1 MLERIKLKLSIK
13 NNDDDALLSMLL
25 EDASNLICLYIG
37 QDVLPSKLNWIVEE
51 IAIKR
56 FRKIGSEGLKA
67 ESIDVIKSDFESNP
81 LSEYRLIL
89 EEYKSASKRKLRTL

>member
-13 NNDDDALLSMLL
+13 NNEDDALLSMLL

-37 QDVLPSKLNWIVEE
+37 QDTLPSKLNWIAEE
-51 IAIKR
+51 VAIKR